1 MQQAFTRCARL
12 LFDADRWSNTKK
24 YRDGRWLWSCFDVTD
39 VDSEMRLESLRSYI
53 ADHVENDETVIVTS
67 GVDVSYGTEIG
78 ELDDDTPSVSSSI
91 DWDSS

>member
-1 MQQAFTRCARL
+1 
-12 LFDADRWSNTKK
+12 
-24 YRDGRWLWSCFDVTD
+24 
-39 VDSEMRLESLRSYI
+39 MRLESLRSYI
-53 ADHVENDETVIVTS
+53 ADHVENDETVIGTS